1 MPSDPNKLVHFFR
14 ELRRRRVYKTFVM
27 YGATAFILM
36 EAADIMLPRLDLPEW
51 TVTFVIVLLIIGFPI
66 ALVLSWIFD
75 ITPEGFQ
82 KTAAAE
88 EEQIPDAIQP
98 SGQRKGF
105 TLSHAIIIVL
115 LAVVGILVYPKIFP
129 GDQYKTVRNEAGQIT
144 LAVLPF
150 ANQTGDSG
158 MDWLST
164 GISSLLT
171 NGLGSS
177 EELMVYNDQG
187 MGEIIDGMK
196 EINTAGISGPQ
207 AKDIAGKTR
216 AQAYI
221 TGSFQGR
228 GDTYRILANL
238 VSTEKGD
245 ILHRWQAEGNLNSD
259 AYLDLADS
267 LCRQIRNQLEIRALE
282 QEVSFDFRKA
292 FTSSPEAYRY
302 YIQGMNAI
310 IRSDFVFAVEL
321 LKQALEIDSTF
332 AFAAFSMAMAANLSG
347 DGILWDDQAN
357 GVARAHALKSG
368 LPMIYQQWIDL
379 WYTCTFTNNPA
390 KLKQQISALESSGI
404 ESRLFWLDMGITQR
418 SFLGNPDQALKHLEK
433 VDQISERRG
442 EPWRFG
448 GFHLAYAQVLGDLDR
463 CQEAEE
469 HYRQGL
475 ELTHEVPAHKAFF
488 YFWAVCAVSRGDST
502 LASQLIEEYRLTK
515 VRIGETDSYEF
526 YRCRIYYLAKD
537 YKRAESEFRL
547 FLSANPDHA
556 RGTLFLA
563 RTLIEGEL
571 DPGEGLDL
579 INALLDSSPE
589 DLDLLYS
596 RAYALH
602 KLGRHQEA
610 LELLEMNHANSFDS
624 YKTRERY
631 LQEVREAISADL

>member
-1 MPSDPNKLVHFFR
+1 MPSDPNKLVRFFR
-14 ELRRRRVYKTFVM
+14 ELRRRRVFRTFAM

-36 EAADIMLPRLDLPEW
+36 EAADIMLPRLGLPEW

-75 ITPEGFQ
+75 VTPEGIQ
-82 KTAAAE
+82 KTAVAD
-88 EEQIPDAIQP
+88 EEQLPDAMQS
-98 SGQRKGF
+98 SGQKQGF

-115 LAVVGILVYPKIFP
+115 LVVVGILVYPKIFP

-150 ANQTGDSG
+150 ANQTGDSS

-221 TGSFQGR
+221 TGSYQGR

-267 LCRQIRNQLEIRALE
+267 LCRQIRDQLEIRALE
-282 QEVSFDFRKA
+282 QEVDFDFRKA
-292 FTSSPEAYRY
+292 FTSSSEAYRY

-321 LKQALEIDSTF
+321 MKQALEIDSTF
-332 AFAAFSMAMAANLSG
+332 AFAAFSMAMAANMG
-347 DGILWDDQAN
+347 GILWSDQRN

-379 WYTCTFTNNPA
+379 WVTCIFTNDPA

-404 ESRLFWLDMGITQR
+404 ESRLFWLDMGITQVD
-418 SFLGNPDQALKHLEK
+418 FLGNPDQALKHMEK

-442 EPWRFG
+442 EPWHFG
-448 GFHLAYAQVLGDLDR
+448 NFHLGYGKVLREMDR

-469 HYRQGL
+469 HFRQGL
-475 ELTHEVPAHKAFF
+475 ELTQEVSAHRDFL
-488 YFWAVCAVSRGDST
+488 YGWAICAVSRGDSA

-515 VRIGETDSYEF
+515 IMRGETDSYEY
-526 YRCRIYYLAKD
+526 YRCIIYHLGKD

-571 DPGEGLDL
+571 DPQEGLDL
-579 INALLDSSPE
+579 INTLLDSNPE
-589 DLDLLYS
+589 DPELLYS
-596 RAYALH
+596 RAFALH

-610 LELLEMNHANSFDS
+610 LELLEMNHPNSFDS
-624 YKTRERY
+624 YKTRKRY